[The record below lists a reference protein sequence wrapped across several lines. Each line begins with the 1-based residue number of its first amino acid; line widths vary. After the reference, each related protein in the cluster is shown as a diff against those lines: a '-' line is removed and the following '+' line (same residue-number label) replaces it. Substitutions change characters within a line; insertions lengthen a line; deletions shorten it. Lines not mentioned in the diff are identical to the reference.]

1 MEAFSVRGDMWGF
14 PVESLRRHSGITAIA
29 SGAIAHELGESE
41 GVAFT
46 AGLLHDV
53 GKVALAAAAG
63 PKYAELLLVC
73 GHLGEELSRAE
84 KLTFGFDHGE
94 VGARLLL
101 RWGVPEVISV
111 PALFHHDPPQ
121 SGPLRRP
128 VAIVHLADLMAHHIQ
143 FNDENKM
150 AESPE
155 ILAALGLLD
164 LNPGQLTALEEQVC
178 GDLKSLPALVG
189 S

>member
-1 MEAFSVRGDMWGF
+1 
-14 PVESLRRHSGITAIA
+14 
-29 SGAIAHELGESE
+29 
-41 GVAFT
+41 
-46 AGLLHDV
+46 
-53 GKVALAAAAG
+53 
-63 PKYAELLLVC
+63 
-73 GHLGEELSRAE
+73 
-84 KLTFGFDHGE
+84 
-94 VGARLLL
+94 LL